1 MHTLSTVQVQIL
13 GRADRLHR
21 CTLVVALMAVS
32 VGHARGSQPQSNRSH
47 VDFNQDVRPIL
58 TAHCTS
64 CHGGVQQAAGIS
76 FAYADDLLSVLEPG
90 DPDNSYLI
98 ERVVTDDEDYRMPP
112 PEHGPPLAEQEVA
125 MLRAWIAQGAKWT
138 KHWAYEPPERQPQ
151 PAVSLED
158 WCREPLDYFVLS
170 KLEALNATP
179 AEAAA
184 PHLWL
189 RRVSLDLIGLPPT
202 QQERQDFVQQLAS
215 EGEAAYEHVVDRL
228 LASPRFGERWASVWF
243 DQVRYADSR
252 GSGEDSP
259 RDIWKY
265 RDWVISALNQDLP
278 YDEFTRMQI
287 AGDVLPD
294 RTLES
299 RLATAVHRLTHT
311 NEEGGTDDEEFRV
324 AAVLDRVDTI
334 WQVWQGTTMGC
345 VQCHDH
351 PYDPIRHE
359 DFYRFMAYFNNTAD
373 CDLSDDWPNL
383 DVPLDSTRYDEATKL
398 DKQINDLRERL
409 WGEDWKVA
417 HAEPSWTPLRIEHA
431 KSSNSTKIAVDSK
444 DSQDRYVTVGTVARG
459 PEVTAR
465 LSVPKE
471 MRTITGIR
479 LTALPLNLDKARKDA
494 EVGFVM
500 SQVKVSVESPKV
512 GKREIEIA
520 EAIGDEPFP
529 YNEPQKSLTKG
540 NEGFGAYTRI
550 YHPRNLVLI
559 PKSPVEMAEESELI
573 VSVRYGVFDLA
584 AFSLVA
590 RSGQFAATADPQLT
604 ELIQDPQRKND
615 LERLK
620 GLQTKRRE
628 IPSIAT
634 PVLAE
639 RPEHLA
645 RESHRFDRGLFLT
658 KEEQVQPGVPGLG
671 EAPPAVPDRLALADW
686 LTSSS
691 NPLTSRVAANRIW
704 ARTFGIGLVATEG
717 DFGAAGDW
725 PSHPDL
731 LDDLAVRFREEY
743 DWSMKKLLREI
754 ALSSTYRQSAAIESD
769 FQRADPQNR
778 LLARGPRHLLPAETV
793 RDQMLAV
800 SDLLTTEMGGSPVF
814 PPLPSGVW
822 KARRGKWETDKVGD
836 ADRYRRSVY
845 TYVKRSVPFP
855 MHTTFDAPS
864 RDVCV
869 VTRLRSNTPLQSLML
884 LNDEASQEC
893 VAHLADLM
901 QQHSDS
907 IDKQIEFGFT
917 RATCRP
923 PATDE
928 VARLV
933 TLYRQTEE
941 ADDADAAARAV
952 ATVLLNLDEVVTN

>member
-1 MHTLSTVQVQIL
+1 MPITPSMQAQLADLRSRLCGYAQTLALTVGMVLQ
-13 GRADRLHR
+13 A
-21 CTLVVALMAVS
+21 
-32 VGHARGSQPQSNRSH
+32 HAGEPQSPSQQ
-47 VDFNQDVRPIL
+47 VDFNQQIRPIL

-90 DPDNSYLI
+90 SPEDSHLM
-98 ERVVTDDEDYRMPP
+98 ERIVTEDEDYRMPP
-112 PEHGPPLAEQEVA
+112 PEHGPRLSEQEVSL
-125 MLRAWIAQGAKWT
+125 LRAWIEQGAKWT
-138 KHWAYEPPERQPQ
+138 KHWAYETPQRQQRPNVALQ
-151 PAVSLED
+151 D
-158 WCREPLDYFVLS
+158 WCRTPLDYFVLA

-179 AEAAA
+179 AESAA

-189 RRVSLDLIGLPPT
+189 RRVTLDLIGLPPT
-202 QQERQDFVQQLAS
+202 QEQRQDFLQALGTQ
-215 EGEAAYEHVVDRL
+215 GEAAYEQVVDRL

-243 DQVRYADSR
+243 DHVRYADSR

-265 RDWVISALNQDLP
+265 RDWVISALNEDLP
-278 YDEFTRMQI
+278 YDEFTGMQI
-287 AGDVLPD
+287 AGDLAPD

-383 DVPLDSTRYDEATKL
+383 DVPLDSARYDEATKL
-398 DKQINDLRERL
+398 DKQIEDLRERI
-409 WGEDWKVA
+409 WSEDWKSA
-417 HAEPSWTPLRIEHA
+417 HAEPKWTPLKIKSA
-431 KSSNSTKIAVDSK
+431 KSSNSTKLVVHSEDA
-444 DSQDRYVTVGTVARG
+444 QDRYVTVGTVARD
-459 PEVTAR
+459 PEVTAK
-465 LSVPKE
+465 LSLPEDVS
-471 MRTITGIR
+471 TITGIR
-479 LTALPLNLDKARKDA
+479 LTALPLNLDAARKDA

-500 SQVKVSVESPKV
+500 SEINVQVKSPEGGTQDVEI
-512 GKREIEIA
+512 G

-529 YNEPQKSLTKG
+529 YSDPQRSLGKDD
-540 NEGFGAYTRI
+540 EGFGAYTRI

-559 PKSPVEMAEESELI
+559 PKTPLEISAKSELI
-573 VSVRYGVFDLA
+573 VRVRYGVFDLA

-590 RSGQFAATADPQLT
+590 RSAQFALSSDPQLS
-604 ELIQDPQRKND
+604 ELIRNSERQAD
-615 LERLK
+615 LERLDK
-620 GLQTKRRE
+620 LEETRQA
-628 IPSIAT
+628 IPAIAI

-639 RPEHLA
+639 RPKHLA

-671 EAPPAVPDRLALADW
+671 ESPPEVPDRLALADW
-686 LTSSS
+686 LTSDS
-691 NPLTSRVAANRIW
+691 NPLTSRVAVNRIW
-704 ARTFGIGLVATEG
+704 ARMFGIGLVATEG

-725 PSHPDL
+725 PSHPQL
-731 LDDLAVRFREEY
+731 LDDLAVRFRE
-743 DWSMKKLLREI
+743 DHGWSTKKLLREI
-754 ALSSTYRQSAAIESD
+754 ALSSTYRQSAAIQSD

-778 LLARGPRHLLPAETV
+778 LLARGPRHLLPAEAV

-800 SDLLTTEMGGSPVF
+800 SDLLNTEMGGPPVF

-822 KARRGKWETDKVGD
+822 KARRGKWETEKVGD

-884 LNDEASQEC
+884 LNDKASQEC
-893 VAHLADLM
+893 VKHFADLM
-901 QQHSDS
+901 QQQSDS
-907 IDKQIEFGFT
+907 VEKQIEFGFT

-923 PATDE
+923 ATGDE
-928 VARLV
+928 LARLV
-933 TLYRQTEE
+933 TLYRDTEE
-941 ADDADAAARAV
+941 SDNAEAAAQAV